1 MLHNTTPWFMHEHI
15 LLLPLQTLFLLRVIT
30 PYKLIGEG
38 VNDLEYKV
46 VNA

>member
-30 PYKLIGEG
+30 PYKLIGEEDI
-38 VNDLEYKV
+38 DLEYKAA
-46 VNA
+46 NA